1 MSYRPLISIQS
12 SDVTVLHNDQSEFFA
27 SVFDNAIPSRPTMQ
41 FQALQMAFSLS
52 REKKS
57 KTFENQIKCVI
68 ARTPCFLRN

>member
-41 FQALQMAFSLS
+41 FQALEMAFLRSYVLA
-52 REKKS
+52 RIK
-57 KTFENQIKCVI
+57 EN
-68 ARTPCFLRN
+68 F